1 MRKMTFTIPDEIA
14 TSFLRE
20 VPAAR
25 RSEVV
30 AEALKKTLA
39 LRKTEQD
46 ADLIAACDALNVDP
60 DIAQLEKDMDTLSGD
75 GLDEYPWDAPASR

>member
-1 MRKMTFTIPDEIA
+1 MTFTIPDEVA
-14 TSFLRE
+14 TPFLRE

-30 AEALKKTLA
+30 AEALRKTLA
-39 LRKTEQD
+39 SRKTKQERD
-46 ADLIAACDALNVDP
+46 AELIAACDALNADP

-75 GLDEYPWDAPASR
+75 GLDEYPWNAPATR